1 MQKTRIVNPQKRF
14 LLYYFNIDFRSE
26 VPHID
31 EIRYGKQHVLKEV
44 MKLADKMKILCQ
56 LRIKSFIPIG
66 RRSIHTNER
75 IKGIALIS
83 GKRESQH
90 SI

>member
-1 MQKTRIVNPQKRF
+1 MQKTRIVNPPTRF
-14 LLYYFNIDFRSE
+14 LLDYFNIDLRSE
-26 VPHID
+26 LPHID
-31 EIRYGKQHVLKEV
+31 EISNGKQHVLKEV

-56 LRIKSFIPIG
+56 LRIKSFIPIE
-66 RRSIHTNER
+66 RRTIHTNER

>member
-1 MQKTRIVNPQKRF
+1 MHKTRIVNPPTRF
-14 LLYYFNIDFRSE
+14 LLDYFNIDLRSE
-26 VPHID
+26 LPHIN
-31 EIRYGKQHVLKEV
+31 EICNGKQHVLKEV

-66 RRSIHTNER
+66 WRTIHTNER

-83 GKRESQH
+83 WKRESQH